1 MKKKKKRRRN
11 ERKKKKKVEELNE
24 ILKKQ
29 EEERKKFEPII
40 REAQERERKIQEEQR
55 KIEEKAKQ
63 RNIEIERLN
72 GRINDNLKTTR
83 KMIMGGL
90 TTSACSFGLGNLL
103 FDFVGVS
110 YSTGLGGALSSTL
123 VGSIYAGLGS
133 TGLAIIPL
141 LLAGGYSLKKMMA

>member
-1 MKKKKKRRRN
+1 MK
-11 ERKKKKKVEELNE
+11 KKKKKVEELNE

-72 GRINDNLKTTR
+72 GRIIDNLETTR
-83 KMIMGGL
+83 IMIKGGL
-90 TTSACSFGLGNLL
+90 TASACSFGLGNLL
-103 FDFVGVS
+103 FNFVGVS
-110 YSTGLGGALSSTL
+110 CSTGLGGALSSTL